1 LNSTIDVLN
10 NAIQVTRILPI
21 YIKNAMKLK
30 NETNEKIAKDKFEVS
45 IEVGNFIEK
54 DWEMKKEKIN
64 ENEENKE
71 QNFKFSDLIDNKKTT
86 FKAGQIMK
94 RKE

>member
-1 LNSTIDVLN
+1 
-10 NAIQVTRILPI
+10 
-21 YIKNAMKLK
+21 MKKLQKINLK
-30 NETNEKIAKDKFEVS
+30 L

-71 QNFKFSDLIDNKKTT
+71 QNFKFSDLIDNKKAT

-94 RKE
+94 RKEQEIKKKIIQMNQKIILNQ

>member
-1 LNSTIDVLN
+1 MNSTIDLLN
-10 NAIQVTRILPI
+10 NAIQVTRVLPI
-21 YIKNAMKLK
+21 YMKNSIKLN

-71 QNFKFSDLIDNKKTT
+71 QNFKFSDLIDNKKAT